1 MKKLTALLATIFT
14 VATLFAAARPSLDGR
29 AQVCEEGAMPRGL
42 FARTVGYLPGD
53 SVTVTNP
60 LNGKVIDVLI
70 LGAIDP
76 SEGVAILLSNEAAN
90 ALDIEKDSNVQVKIT
105 KRTGRLDE
113 TVNGEA
119 ILASTENSSESEAD
133 SVKEELKSEEPFSEA
148 AVEVKAS
155 EPLAEPVEELPSG
168 NGTDAVAI
176 EENVVPSEPVV
187 TEPVVTEPVVS
198 VADPVVENETVVTE
212 PVEEIKTEEEAV
224 PEEKFIA
231 DDVFADEDDE
241 NAVKVTETVEVV
253 EVVKAENQNEPEA
266 DFSQSVVEEN
276 EVVSEE
282 YTPIVL
288 VPSESNPPKVEETE
302 VVESVEKS
310 PVPTETPIVVK
321 EEKIDVPAEEPVKPE
336 TKDAKEDALD
346 ISKYIVP
353 SLKDLKSGSYYIQ
366 IATLGSEKNILNTI
380 DQYGKNYPLNLVPVS
395 SGKAYQVM
403 IGPLNADEYGAV
415 MKRFKDF
422 GYKDCFLRK
431 IR

>member
-29 AQVCEEGAMPRGL
+29 AQVCEEGSMPRGL

-113 TVNGEA
+113 IVNGEA

-133 SVKEELKSEEPFSEA
+133 SVKEEIKAPEPVVETTPEPVA
-148 AVEVKAS
+148 EAVEK
-155 EPLAEPVEELPSG
+155 VEELPSG

-176 EENVVPSEPVV
+176 EENVVPEPVV
-187 TEPVVTEPVVS
+187 PVTEPQAS
-198 VADPVVENETVVTE
+198 VKE
-212 PVEEIKTEEEAV
+212 PVAEPVKEDKIEEIVKEDPV
-224 PEEKFIA
+224 PEEKFVA
-231 DDVFADEDDE
+231 DDVFADEDDG
-241 NAVKVTETVEVV
+241 NAVKVTETVEVIEVV
-253 EVVKAENQNEPEA
+253 EVENPNELEA
-266 DFSQSVVEEN
+266 DFRTAVAAEKEEI
-276 EVVSEE
+276 SAE

-288 VPSESNPPKVEETE
+288 VPSDSNPPKVEETE
-302 VVESVEKS
+302 VVETVETS
-310 PVPTETPIVVK
+310 PVPTETPIVVQ
-321 EEKIDVPAEEPVKPE
+321 EEKVEVPAEETAKAEPKE
-336 TKDAKEDALD
+336 DKKDAADFT
-346 ISKYIVP
+346 KYIVP
-353 SLKDLKSGSYYIQ
+353 SLKDLRSGSYYIQ